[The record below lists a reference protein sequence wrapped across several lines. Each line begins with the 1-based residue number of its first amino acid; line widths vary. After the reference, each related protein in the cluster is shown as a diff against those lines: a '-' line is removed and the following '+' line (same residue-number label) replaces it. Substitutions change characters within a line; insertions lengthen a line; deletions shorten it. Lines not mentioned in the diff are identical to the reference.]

1 MQKVGE
7 RTLWVL
13 VVFNI
18 LLQFLDGVATY
29 LGVQVGYH
37 EGNPLIAA
45 GIAHLGAIPAL
56 LIFKTEACLC
66 LMGIWHLRAS
76 RLAVPAL
83 LVSAAAYI
91 SAAIAPWTLALAQ
104 AQFPAYFAS

>member
-1 MQKVGE
+1 MQKYGE
-7 RTLWVL
+7 RTLFTL
-13 VVFNI
+13 IVFNM
-18 LLQFLDGVATY
+18 LLQVLDGVATY

-66 LMGIWHLRAS
+66 LVGLWHLRAN

-91 SAAIAPWTLALAQ
+91 CCAIAPWTFALAQ

>member
-1 MQKVGE
+1 MQKVGD
-7 RTLWVL
+7 RTLAAL

-18 LLQFLDGVATY
+18 LLQVLDGVATY

-37 EGNPLIAA
+37 EGNPLITA
-45 GIAHLGAIPAL
+45 GIAHLGTVPAL
-56 LIFKTEACLC
+56 VIFKTEACLC
-66 LMGIWHLRAS
+66 LLGVWHLRAS

-83 LVSAAAYI
+83 LVSAAAYL

>member
-1 MQKVGE
+1 MQKIGE
-7 RTLWVL
+7 RTLGAL
-13 VVFNI
+13 VVFNMF
-18 LLQFLDGVATY
+18 LQVLDGLVTY
-29 LGVQVGYH
+29 LGVRVGYH

-45 GIAHLGAIPAL
+45 GIAHLGPIPAL
-56 LIFKTEACLC
+56 LVFKTEACLC
-66 LMGIWHLRAS
+66 LLGLWHLRAS

-104 AQFPAYFAS
+104 AQFPTYFAS